1 MEPKLTVKFY
11 VSAYDESGY
20 GDNRSKD
27 FDSGDAAVA
36 YAESLEA
43 RFHASV
49 YKRITM
55 EPMSIQIWPIRE
67 P

>member
-1 MEPKLTVKFY
+1 MEPKLTVKFF

-20 GDNRSKD
+20 GENCSREFDN
-27 FDSGDAAVA
+27 GNEAVK

-49 YKRITM
+49 SKRITM
-55 EPMSIQIWPIRE
+55 EPMSIHVWPPRD
-67 P
+67 